1 VPKRVD
7 HQERRRGI
15 AEALFR
21 IAAAQGL
28 QAVTLRAVAAEA
40 GISMNLVQYYFS
52 TKEEM
57 LRFAWRR
64 MVELTMESAGKTV
77 GDAMA
82 TEDERTIVRA
92 YLTAVLPEGE
102 RDRMLAAV
110 QIAYFAVDV
119 TRGSQDPDQEP
130 LLPHLVNAV
139 TDLLR
144 KAQEKGD
151 IPARLDPRLEA
162 DSLATMSAGL
172 VTAIMVDAYTAER
185 AAEIVDY
192 RLDGVFT
199 GGR

>member
-1 VPKRVD
+1 MPKRVD
-7 HQERRRGI
+7 HQERRREI

-40 GISMNLVQYYFS
+40 GISMNLVQYYFP

-57 LRFAWRR
+57 LRFSWQRI
-64 MVELTMESAGKTV
+64 VELTAEHAGKTI
-77 GDAMA
+77 GEAMK
-82 TEDERTIVRA
+82 TGDERTIVRA
-92 YLTAVLPEGE
+92 YLTAVLPDDE
-102 RDRMLAAV
+102 RARMLSAV

-130 LLPHLVNAV
+130 LLPHLVHAI
-139 TDLLR
+139 TELLR
-144 KAQEKGD
+144 AAQEKGD
-151 IPARLDPRLEA
+151 VSAHLDPRLEA

-185 AAEIVDY
+185 ASEIVDY
-192 RLDGVFT
+192 RLDGVFS
-199 GGR
+199 GAR

>member
-1 VPKRVD
+1 MPKRVD

-77 GDAMA
+77 GEAMA

-92 YLTAVLPEGE
+92 YLTSVLPEGE

-130 LLPHLVNAV
+130 LLPHLVAAL
-139 TDLLR
+139 TELLR

-151 IPARLDPRLEA
+151 IPPRFDPRLEA

-192 RLDGVFT
+192 RLDGVFSD
-199 GGR
+199 RR